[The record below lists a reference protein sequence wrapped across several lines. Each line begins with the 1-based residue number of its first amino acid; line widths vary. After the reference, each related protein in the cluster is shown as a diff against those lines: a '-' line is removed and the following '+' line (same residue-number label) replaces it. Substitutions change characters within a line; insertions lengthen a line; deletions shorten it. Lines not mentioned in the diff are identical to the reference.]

1 MLGLGAKAAV
11 GDFNSI
17 PDSFTAPP
25 LSQAS
30 TLYDASGGVIAQVYS
45 RDRTIVPLS
54 RIAPVMRSALIDIE
68 DNRFYKHGAVDLMG
82 TLRALTM
89 NAGAA
94 SVTQGGSTLT
104 QQYVKNVFVEEA
116 GDDQDKVLQAQRQT
130 VGRKIQEMKYAIRL
144 EQTMSKDQILD
155 DYLNITF
162 FGEQA
167 YGVSRRRPSATSA
180 STRVT

>member
-1 MLGLGAKAAV
+1 MSAKRSSTGSWARHSTQVVRLLGVSVLAGCLAAGLGLSVVAMLGLGAKAAV

-82 TLRALTM
+82 TLPARPVSPRA
-89 NAGAA
+89 
-94 SVTQGGSTLT
+94 V
-104 QQYVKNVFVEEA
+104 
-116 GDDQDKVLQAQRQT
+116 
-130 VGRKIQEMKYAIRL
+130 
-144 EQTMSKDQILD
+144 
-155 DYLNITF
+155 
-162 FGEQA
+162 
-167 YGVSRRRPSATSA
+167 RP
-180 STRVT
+180 